1 MGAGRHSGDGG
12 RAGHDRD
19 RIGHPPPATSRAFSA
34 RVLEAVTEAVGA
46 EEAGRI
52 VGFKKGDM
60 AEAAERLLEGR
71 GWLPPVVRTG
81 ETLPQ
86 VRGRKAMARI
96 DPHLPSEACDVA
108 AE

>member
-1 MGAGRHSGDGG
+1 M
-12 RAGHDRD
+12 
-19 RIGHPPPATSRAFSA
+19 
-34 RVLEAVTEAVGA
+34 LEAVTEAVGA